1 MNEITS
7 IEGPVE
13 QIDGK
18 LTLLIP
24 LDAGGDELIECTQR
38 IGEVQGEDLK
48 IVIPDWLADK
58 LGLYEGCIVHV
69 DNRDGK
75 FNIWRVSQTQ

>member
-7 IEGPVE
+7 IRGPVE
-13 QIDGK
+13 AINGK

-24 LDAGGDELIECTQR
+24 LDAGGEELIECTQG
-38 IGEVQGEDLK
+38 IGEVQDENLR

-58 LGLYEGCIVHV
+58 PGLYDGCMVHI
-69 DNRDGK
+69 DIHDGK
-75 FNIWRVSQTQ
+75 FHIWRLSPTQ

>member
-7 IEGPVE
+7 IKGPV
-13 QIDGK
+13 QAIDGK

-24 LDAGGDELIECTQR
+24 LDAGGDELIQCTQG
-38 IGEVQGEDLK
+38 IGEVQGESLR

-58 LGLYEGCIVHV
+58 IGLYDGCLVHI

-75 FNIWRVSQTQ
+75 FNMWRLSATQ